1 MKNIESINILS
12 ENSPIKENKSDFT
25 KFNEQEAEKAKEE
38 IKKLMEKNEEL
49 KKKSDDSST

>member
-12 ENSPIKENKSDFT
+12 ENSPIKENKSNFT
-25 KFNEQEAEKAKEE
+25 KFNEEEAEKVREE

-49 KKKSDDSST
+49 KKKSDDLST

>member
-12 ENSPIKENKSDFT
+12 ENSPIKENKSNFT
-25 KFNEQEAEKAKEE
+25 KFNEEEAEKVREE

>member
-38 IKKLMEKNEEL
+38 IKELMEKNEEL
-49 KKKSDDSST
+49 KKKLDDLST